1 MTDELNWDLV
11 DSEEN
16 ITKEDIDNAE
26 AMGKPAVGKY
36 LCTVEN
42 SKPKKRN
49 PDDAPSY
56 HVAGLKHRIDR
67 VVEIN
72 GKAATEGDQD
82 KWSGKFIFDDVSL
95 PRQDEPEA
103 LKNRRVMIA
112 KRAGIIS
119 STSTQIPKNAWS
131 ELIVGKQ
138 FLIDYIDQVDK
149 KTGKSYRQVAFDGY
163 HVPEDAVKVTKD
175 DLSDI

>member
-1 MTDELNWDLV
+1 MSDELNWDFV

-26 AMGKPAVGKY
+26 SMGKAPVGKY
-36 LCTVEN
+36 LCTVES

-56 HVAGLKHRIDR
+56 FVAGLKHRIDR
-67 VVEIN
+67 VIEIN
-72 GKAATEGDQD
+72 GRAATEEDQD
-82 KWSGKFIFDDVSL
+82 RWTGKFIFDDVSL
-95 PRQDEPEA
+95 PREDEPEA
-103 LKNRRVMIA
+103 LKNRRIMIA

-119 STSTQIPKNAWS
+119 NTSTRIPKNAWR
-131 ELIVGKQ
+131 ELIIGKQ
-138 FLIDYIDQVDK
+138 FLIDHIDQTDK
-149 KTGKSYRQVAFDGY
+149 KTGKVYRQVAFDGY